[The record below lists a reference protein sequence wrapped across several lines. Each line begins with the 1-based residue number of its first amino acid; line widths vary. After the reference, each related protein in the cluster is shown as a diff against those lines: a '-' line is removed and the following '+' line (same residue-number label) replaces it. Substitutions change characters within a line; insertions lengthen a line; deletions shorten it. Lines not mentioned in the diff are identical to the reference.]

1 MWHSKLRIDFLHTW
15 TDGHKTLRTN
25 GTLTMCWIACAL
37 ADVDY
42 QKWIRWVRPI
52 HCAQEVFLG
61 SNHFGLLYS
70 TTFPSMWAAWA
81 SSLWFLPVPGFVEV
95 GQSEE
100 VPVESWTT
108 NSLWKSDAAIY
119 ATLNSIHCMLSQ
131 KQFSIRLTVRDNIA
145 PASTN
150 LTELYKFITLEFH
163 GKCDHLPSAL
173 FVRILSSLWGKGGNQ
188 DQVLLMH
195 KLWYSVVT

>member
-1 MWHSKLRIDFLHTW
+1 MDLKTLHTN
-15 TDGHKTLRTN
+15 R
-25 GTLTMCWIACAL
+25 TLTMCWIWLCSCRCGLPKMNMMSPAHPLCTGSVSRL
-37 ADVDY
+37 
-42 QKWIRWVRPI
+42 KPFWVTYT
-52 HCAQEVFLG
+52 AQ
-61 SNHFGLLYS
+61 
-70 TTFPSMWAAWA
+70 TFPSVWAAWA

-95 GQSEE
+95 WQSEE

-108 NSLWKSDAAIY
+108 NSLWQSDAAIY

-163 GKCDHLPSAL
+163 GRCDHLPSAL
-173 FVRILSSLWGKGGNQ
+173 FVRILSRLWGKGGNQ
-188 DQVLLMH
+188 DQVPLMH
-195 KLWYSVVT
+195 KLWYSVVS

>member
-1 MWHSKLRIDFLHTW
+1 MWHSNLRIDFLHTW

-25 GTLTMCWIACAL
+25 GPLTMCWICLCSCRCGLPKMNTMSPAHPLCTGSVSRL
-37 ADVDY
+37 
-42 QKWIRWVRPI
+42 KPFWVIIQHKLFRLHELPGP
-52 HCAQEVFLG
+52 QV
-61 SNHFGLLYS
+61 
-70 TTFPSMWAAWA
+70 
-81 SSLWFLPVPGFVEV
+81 WFLPVPGFVEV

-108 NSLWKSDAAIY
+108 NSLWKSNAAVY